1 MASTKPPDSHP
12 HQPRSVGGEKI
23 ALSETQ
29 TFGLSDTVQKL
40 FREKR
45 NLLVEAGLDVDSM
58 LRQMAGD
65 HEEATKANAEQED
78 AKLNAR
84 QKTERFV
91 AAKRKL
97 YVTISSCLDMA
108 IAGVRKD
115 SLAAKNFRRLRSR
128 IRRPDIEEKVA
139 RDPTPEATA

>member
-1 MASTKPPDSHP
+1 M
-12 HQPRSVGGEKI
+12 

-45 NLLVEAGLDVDSM
+45 DLLVKARLDVDSM
-58 LRQMAGD
+58 LVQMSTD
-65 HEEATKANAEQED
+65 HEDATKANADQEA

-84 QKTERFV
+84 EKTERFV

-108 IAGVRKD
+108 IGAVRKD
-115 SLAAKNFRRLRSR
+115 SLAAKNFQRLRSR
-128 IRRPDIEEKVA
+128 IRRPDVA
-139 RDPTPEATA
+139 EQIAREPTPEATA